1 MITPVELRQQTFRRV
16 MRGYDPE
23 EVRAFLRS
31 LSEEWEQLNTELRGS
46 REQFEKLLTQYN
58 SMKEV
63 EHILHK
69 TLLQAEQTANDTLE
83 NARTKAGLKI
93 KDAEVRAQEIVRR
106 GMDERAR
113 IDRDLQELSAKKEEI
128 VMQLT
133 MFLRTQLD
141 RVMAYDRSDMSNLL
155 VESRTGEALAN
166 EGLFDPKDL
175 GHSAENTSSNA
186 IFDDIANQL

>member
-31 LSEEWEQLNTELRGS
+31 LSEEWEQLSIELRS
-46 REQFEKLLTQYN
+46 IREQHDKLLAQYN
-58 SMKEV
+58 SLKEV

-93 KDAEVRAQEIVRR
+93 KDAEARAQEIVRR
-106 GMDERAR
+106 GMEERAR
-113 IDRDLQELSAKKEEI
+113 LDRDMQELSGKKEEI

-155 VESRTGEALAN
+155 VESRSGESLAH

-175 GHSAENTSSNA
+175 GASADNNPSNA